1 VNIYYYFFVC
11 ILIIYKYRDLIN
23 QLLSEGKARVEDWRV
38 KILEAVGLN
47 GQVIIEILP
56 ELEKVLGR
64 QPPVPELGPS
74 EAQNRFNRVFIQF
87 VRVFCRSDGPLTLFL
102 DDLQWA
108 DSTSLKLM
116 SLMMCDLELRYLF
129 LIGAYR

>member
-1 VNIYYYFFVC
+1 M
-11 ILIIYKYRDLIN
+11 
-23 QLLSEGKARVEDWRV
+23 EDWRV